1 MRCDPLRGKVTVLVS
16 LDGGLCSYRFS
27 KRRASQ
33 TTDMGG
39 AEVGTVDVVPPS
51 VSYKIYLCDMVS
63 AS

>member
-1 MRCDPLRGKVTVLVS
+1 MTVLFS

-27 KRRASQ
+27 KRRTSQ